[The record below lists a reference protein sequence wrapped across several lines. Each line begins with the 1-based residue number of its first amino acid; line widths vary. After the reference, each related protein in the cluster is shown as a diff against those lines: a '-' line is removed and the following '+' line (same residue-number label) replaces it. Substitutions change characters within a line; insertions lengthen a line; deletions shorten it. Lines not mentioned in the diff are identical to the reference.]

1 MDVTLATGVILIDF
15 LNKSLET
22 LKLVQKDKPDSLELQ
37 LHLAT
42 LTQQL
47 SLTMV
52 EASQLQGILAQKNEE
67 IRQLKTKL
75 SERDLIKY
83 DSKSEMYWS
92 EGDDSPFC
100 TKCYENDEK
109 YIHLSFTPEQP
120 SEYLDGM
127 HFPGSDAYYSC
138 KACSSVYTKVDR
150 TN

>member
-1 MDVTLATGVILIDF
+1 MDVTLATGVTLIDF

-22 LKLVQKDKPDSLELQ
+22 LKLVQKNKPDSLELQ

-75 SERDLIKY
+75 NERDTIKY
-83 DSKSEMYWS
+83 DSKTEMYWAD
-92 EGDDSPFC
+92 GDDSPYC
-100 TKCYENDEK
+100 TRCYEHDEK
-109 YIHLSFTPEQP
+109 YVHLTFIQGCPAQD
-120 SEYLDGM
+120 YL
-127 HFPGSDAYYSC
+127 PQEDAYYSC
-138 KACSSVYTKVDR
+138 KACSCSYNKVDR
-150 TN
+150 IH

>member
-1 MDVTLATGVILIDF
+1 MDVTLATGVTLIDF

-75 SERDLIKY
+75 NERDSIKY
-83 DSKSEMYWS
+83 DSKTEMHWS

-100 TKCYENDEK
+100 TKCYENDDK
-109 YIHLSFTPEQP
+109 YIHLSFSPEEP
-120 SEYLDGM
+120 SEYSDGM
-127 HFPGSDAYYSC
+127 HFPGNDAYYSC
-138 KACSSVYTKVDR
+138 KACKSVYTKVDR
-150 TN
+150 TS